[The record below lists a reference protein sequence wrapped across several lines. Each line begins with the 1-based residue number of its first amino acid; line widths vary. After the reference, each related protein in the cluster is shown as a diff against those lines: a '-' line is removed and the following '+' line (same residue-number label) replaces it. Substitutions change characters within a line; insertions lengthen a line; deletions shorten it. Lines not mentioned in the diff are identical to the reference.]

1 MVSAESVDTASTDV
15 TAHQSEHHEKVP
27 NDSDFQQQR
36 LRAWQPALT
45 PKHVVIV
52 FVILGVLFIPIGAAL
67 LYAST
72 TVHFE
77 EFRYDQYCQAP
88 PNGPPAQ
95 PGGTFSPCTFSINIT
110 HDMNP
115 PIYFYYK
122 LVNFYQNHRRYV
134 TSQSIYQLH
143 GDTDPDTSECTPNPP
158 WENFYG
164 NGIEQTIYP
173 CGAISGSY
181 FNDTFNATLTPAASP
196 STVVTLG
203 SLASDKQAPSW
214 EKSGIAYSDDLSQ
227 LYLNNQQVISD
238 VATNTNNSQFSRVGS
253 FGFVLPLP
261 NDEDFA
267 VWQRVSALPQFKKQY
282 RIIRC
287 VPSASNP
294 TCTGTSGKL
303 FAGDVVTVS
312 VDNQYD
318 VQPWHGSKYVVLS
331 TVSWLGGQNHFLGGA
346 WITVGG
352 LCFLLAAIFA
362 VATLIKPPPQRVFIP
377 PQTSGA
383 HLTLPDQK

>member
-1 MVSAESVDTASTDV
+1 MQTRSPTTPTSSSSDSAPGSPLS
-15 TAHQSEHHEKVP
+15 HP
-27 NDSDFQQQR
+27 R
-36 LRAWQPALT
+36 
-45 PKHVVIV
+45 HVVIV

-67 LYAST
+67 LYASS
-72 TVHFE
+72 TVHQE
-77 EFRYDQYCQAP
+77 EVRYDGVCGSPVRNTNGAP
-88 PNGPPAQ
+88 I
-95 PGGTFSPCTFSINIT
+95 PCTFNVNIT

-143 GDTDPDTSECTPNPP
+143 GDDNPDTSECTPSPP
-158 WENFYG
+158 WRYFYG
-164 NGIEQTIYP
+164 NNIEQTIYP

-196 STVVTLG
+196 GSVLQLG
-203 SLASDKQAPSW
+203 KYGGPAGSASW
-214 EKSGIAYSDDLSQ
+214 EKSGIDYSSDTSQ
-227 LYLNNQQVISD
+227 LYVTNQAVLNDI
-238 VATNTNNSQFSRVGS
+238 ATNGANNSQFSRVGS
-253 FGFVLPLP
+253 LNFVLPLP
-261 NDEDFA
+261 QDEDFA
-267 VWQRVSALPQFKKQY
+267 VWQRVAALPQFRKQY

-287 VPSASNP
+287 VPSQSNP
-294 TCTGTSGKL
+294 TCNDRSGKL
-303 FAGDVVTVS
+303 YAGDVITVT

-318 VQPWHGSKYVVLS
+318 VNPWHGSKYVVVS
-331 TVSWLGGQNHFLGGA
+331 TVSWLGGKNNFLGAA

-352 LCFLLAAIFA
+352 LCFLLAFIFA
-362 VATLIKPPPQRVFIP
+362 IATLIRPPPQRVFIP